1 LRIGTRRNP
10 STSIDVEDSVSAALV
25 DVNSMAVRLVLRSV
39 AGRVMTPKERL
50 CWALY
55 STVDEELVNVSK
67 DSTFSKTQKMILVAL
82 RYGLAQAQRKKM
94 PERFKSDG
102 LVVSRIAVFDLSKD
116 KDDGAKGIC
125 CFCDDG
131 QLCPLEV
138 LLWTQMKPKFSNL
151 L

>member
-1 LRIGTRRNP
+1 
-10 STSIDVEDSVSAALV
+10 
-25 DVNSMAVRLVLRSV
+25 MAVRLVLRSV

-138 LLWTQMKPKFSNL
+138 LLWTQTKPKFLNL